1 MHDAISFM
9 DLDNFK
15 YYNDT
20 FGHEAGD
27 LLIAAFAKLLKE
39 IYRKVDF
46 VARFGGDEFVVVLPN
61 TNCSEA
67 ARAAERLY
75 EGLVK
80 KEHFIPDLEKLL
92 GKKIVIP
99 EGKKLGFSMGISS
112 NSDGDD
118 ISDLDTTMTNAD
130 KALYYSKQHKKGSV
144 TIWADIKD
152 KFNES
157 KMLARPER

>member
-1 MHDAISFM
+1 MQDSIAFM

-27 LLIAAFAKLLKE
+27 LLISSFAKLLKE

-67 ARAAERLY
+67 ACAAERLY

-80 KEHFIPDLEKLL
+80 KEFFVPDLEKLL

-99 EGKKLGFSMGISS
+99 EDKKLGFSMGISS
-112 NSDGDD
+112 NFDGAD

-152 KFNES
+152 RFNES